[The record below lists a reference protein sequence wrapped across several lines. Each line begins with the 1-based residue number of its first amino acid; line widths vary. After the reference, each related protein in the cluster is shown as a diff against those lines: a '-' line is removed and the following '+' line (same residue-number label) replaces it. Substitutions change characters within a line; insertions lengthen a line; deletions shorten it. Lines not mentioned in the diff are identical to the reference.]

1 MHIVH
6 VYECVY
12 VHIYIYIFIYIY
24 ILYLNT
30 YIYISV
36 HTHVMYVCTSQP
48 YLNLFLPWH
57 RCQAIHSCSR
67 SHINTTIKIS
77 NAPATNKRKSLL
89 LLLVQY
95 TASTT
100 TISLTSQA
108 TQQNKYYR
116 RCVSEFETWQWR
128 QTFLLSTT
136 FIPALQ
142 LNQTSYSID
151 TMDSTPQVKWQ
162 GHEANHSPL
171 SSAQVNN

>member
-1 MHIVH
+1 ML
-6 VYECVY
+6 C
-12 VHIYIYIFIYIY
+12 
-24 ILYLNT
+24 
-30 YIYISV
+30 
-36 HTHVMYVCTSQP
+36 MYVCTSQP

-67 SHINTTIKIS
+67 SHINTTIKIA

-95 TASTT
+95 TVSTT
-100 TISLTSQA
+100 PIPVTSHA

-116 RCVSEFETWQWR
+116 SRMSQFETWQWL
-128 QTFLLSTT
+128 QIFLLSTT
-136 FIPALQ
+136 FIPAMQ

-151 TMDSTPQVKWQ
+151 TMESTPQVKWQ

-171 SSAQVNN
+171 PSAQVKNGWQYTSTPSVCLHGMYMDITFQCQVGNT